1 MAPTKTDSPLDQ
13 KKNEQQ
19 QSESTPGR
27 KLVKEDLATTSVLI
41 FGCSPQTCCRQC
53 PTQVG

>member
-19 QSESTPGR
+19 QSERTPGR